1 MEKNRCKTTG
11 QKSCGLTKERKTC
24 SSFDKCD
31 EEICESTKRQENRCT
46 TKGQKSCGLTKEIK
60 TCGSFDKNGEK
71 NYGSTKRLLFIGIG
85 NKPKKQEMK
94 RIFALYH
101 IYSIGE

>member
-1 MEKNRCKTTG
+1 MYN
-11 QKSCGLTKERKTC
+11 
-24 SSFDKCD
+24 
-31 EEICESTKRQENRCT
+31 
-46 TKGQKSCGLTKEIK
+46 KGSKVFWAHKGKK

-71 NYGSTKRLLFIGIG
+71 NYGSTNR
-85 NKPKKQEMK
+85 PKKQEMK